1 MLQVFRYETPQEVI
15 KNFKGP
21 VIFLA
26 GPTVRGNQYDKLGPS
41 WRLEAISFLEKEGFD
56 GSVVVP
62 EFTDPHESDKGRRE
76 LPLWE
81 HNGLTR
87 ADCIL
92 FWIPR
97 TREQWGLNTNSEH
110 GFWLAKDPDKLV
122 YGRPDGA
129 YRIDYNDIMHDRIYH
144 ERGEVRE
151 IWKTLGD
158 VCRAA
163 IPQAQKRWTLNNEDF
178 RLMGYFH

>member
-1 MLQVFRYETPQEVI
+1 MSKIFRYENSQSEI
-15 KNFKGP
+15 NKYNGP

-41 WRLEAISFLEKEGFD
+41 WRLEAIQILESQGFT
-56 GSVVVP
+56 GSIVLP

-97 TREQWGLNTNSEH
+97 TKEQWGLNTNSEH

-129 YRIDYNDIMHDRIYH
+129 YRIDYNDIMHERIYF
-144 ERGEVRE
+144 ERGEVRA
-151 IWKTLGD
+151 IHKTLEKTCYD
-158 VCRAA
+158 A
-163 IPQAQKRWTLNNEDF
+163 IEQANKRWNRNKEDL
-178 RLMGYFH
+178 RIMGYFH